1 MSIEGRKISLQAKH
15 AELERRID
23 EMMSRPSC
31 SDLDLADLKKEKLA
45 IKDELVQI
53 EKAAAQTEEAVA

>member
-1 MSIEGRKISLQAKH
+1 MSIEGRKTSLQAKH
-15 AELERRID
+15 ADLERRID

-45 IKDELVQI
+45 IKDELVKL
-53 EKAAAQTEEAVA
+53 EKAETEEAVA

>member
-1 MSIEGRKISLQAKH
+1 MSIEGRKLSLQAKH
-15 AELERRID
+15 TDLERRIE

-45 IKDELVQI
+45 IKDELVKL
-53 EKAAAQTEEAVA
+53 EKAETEEAVA